1 MFYISKINPLN
12 STDIEYSGL
21 YKDIIDLLA
30 QSLHFTYVE
39 EFLYFLKIDGINGF
53 FCRYKFI
60 VPTEE
65 EVAQIG
71 PVEAAIG
78 YLQRNVKLF
87 ECLKVSML

>member
-1 MFYISKINPLN
+1 M
-12 STDIEYSGL
+12 
-21 YKDIIDLLA
+21 
-30 QSLHFTYVE
+30 V
-39 EFLYFLKIDGINGF
+39 F

-60 VPTEE
+60 VPIEE

-87 ECLKVSML
+87 EYLKVSML

>member
-39 EFLYFLKIDGINGF
+39 DFLLKKNIEKINCFL
-53 FCRYKFI
+53 CRYKFV

-65 EVAQIG
+65 EVAKMG
-71 PVEAAIG
+71 PVEAVVG

-87 ECLKVSML
+87 E